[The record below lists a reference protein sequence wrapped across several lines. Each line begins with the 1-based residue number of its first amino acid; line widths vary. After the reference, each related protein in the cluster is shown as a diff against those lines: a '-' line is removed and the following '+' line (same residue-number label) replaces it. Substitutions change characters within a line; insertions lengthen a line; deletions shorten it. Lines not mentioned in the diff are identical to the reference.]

1 MKTILTVLNL
11 LLCIGIG
18 TAHAAEEWQSIPTNS
33 PNITFSIDKGT
44 QERNGN
50 QVKFWEKITYAK
62 PEVKDDVSGN
72 MIKEKKIRRIMNCA
86 DKTQGLISGITYGEN
101 GRFIT
106 SISLDDTQIRLSA
119 IPPNTVAAAEFALVC
134 AKPPDAA
141 H

>member
-1 MKTILTVLNL
+1 
-11 LLCIGIG
+11 
-18 TAHAAEEWQSIPTNS
+18 
-33 PNITFSIDKGT
+33 
-44 QERNGN
+44 
-50 QVKFWEKITYAK
+50 
-62 PEVKDDVSGN
+62 
-72 MIKEKKIRRIMNCA
+72 MNCA